1 MREDVHKVLRT
12 AALALAL
19 VGPASADL
27 TWFNS
32 TTSRITYA
40 SGGTNYLPGTL
51 ADSNVSCFVQLIYAG
66 TNNTNDVAVNSAT
79 GTTNDDV
86 VVAKSWMGKNFSGHQ
101 GVTGVDVFTNDANG
115 KYFVRVWTAP
125 SPDFGSG
132 VVPSS
137 PTNLY
142 GDSRLFAA
150 NPACDLPF
158 CETNF
163 DFGGNGGFATTL
175 SPGITD
181 TDSDGLPDWWES
193 AFFSNPTSASAAADA
208 ESDGQNNFSEF
219 VSGTDPTNSA
229 SVFEVEVFSGVLDG
243 PLVIQ
248 WSSVTGKLYEVRRY
262 TNLTGGFTVQ
272 ATNLP
277 GNPPVNGFTDTVTGV
292 EFYIYGVGVK

>member
-1 MREDVHKVLRT
+1 MRRIKHRILVAV
-12 AALALAL
+12 AAAMAAAAPALADF
-19 VGPASADL
+19 S
-27 TWFNS
+27 WFNS

-40 SGGTNYLPGTL
+40 SGGANYLAGQLT
-51 ADSNVSCFVQLIYAG
+51 DSNVSCFVQLIFAG

-86 VVAKSWMGKNFSGHQ
+86 VIATSWIGKNPSSHQ
-101 GVTGVDVFTNDANG
+101 GVKGVDVQTNDVSG
-115 KYFVRVWTAP
+115 FYFVRVWTAP
-125 SPDFGSG
+125 SPDFSG
-132 VVPSS
+132 GLVPVS

-150 NPACDLPF
+150 NPSCDLPF

-193 AFFSNPTSASAAADA
+193 AYFSNPTSASATADA
-208 ESDGQNNFSEF
+208 ESDGQDNFAEY

-229 SVFEVEVFSGVLDG
+229 SVFEVEVFSGVTG
-243 PLVIQ
+243 GEAVIQ

-262 TNLTGGFTVQ
+262 TNLTAGYTIQ

-277 GNPPVNGFTDTVTGV
+277 ATPPLNSFTDTTAGV
-292 EFYIYGVGVK
+292 DFYIYGVGVK